1 MHFALPGRR
10 TRRDTVPL
18 DLRVATFN
26 IRNITDRY
34 EERKPLLGAAF
45 AEINADIIGLQEV
58 IISEGGPDKPR
69 QDDFL
74 AAQLPAR
81 QYRSSLSPHETR
93 TYFCNAILS
102 SIGELNA
109 HEQLRLST
117 GRSAH
122 RVLIQVGTTT
132 FWFVN
137 THLHHRPL
145 EPEVRKEQ
153 AEAICTWM
161 AAAPQADATF
171 IVGDFNTPPHEPAY
185 AVMAASGYRSAFR
198 EANGTEPAVT
208 WPSGIQA
215 ETMDTDGDPNCLD
228 YIWFRGSV
236 SLKKVW
242 IAANQHPPEDP
253 TIYPS
258 DHFAIVAEASVG

>member
-1 MHFALPGRR
+1 MA
-10 TRRDTVPL
+10 V

-34 EERKPLLGAAF
+34 DERRPLLGAGF

-58 IISEGGPDKPR
+58 IISSGGPDKPR

-74 AAQLPAR
+74 SSQLPER
-81 QYRSSLSPHETR
+81 QYQCLTSPHETR
-93 TYFCNAILS
+93 TYFANVILAGP
-102 SIGELNA
+102 GEVQA

-122 RVLIQVGTTT
+122 RVLMLFGHTT

-137 THLHHRPL
+137 THLHHKPE
-145 EPEVRKEQ
+145 EPWVREEQ
-153 AEAICTWM
+153 ARAICRWM
-161 AAAPQADATF
+161 AEAPRANATF
-171 IVGDFNTPPHEPAY
+171 VVGDFNTPPHEPAY
-185 AVMAASGYRSAFR
+185 RVMTGAGFRSAYAT
-198 EANGTEPAVT
+198 ANGAEPPVT

-215 ETMDTDGDPNCLD
+215 ETMDVDGDPNCLD
-228 YIWFRGSV
+228 YIWFEGEVALHRV
-236 SLKKVW
+236 SL
-242 IAANQHPPEDP
+242 AANQHPPHDP

-258 DHFAIVAEASVG
+258 DHFAIVAEVTVG